1 MMLRHL
7 RRPARPD
14 PEFVD
19 GGHGRLRPGRVIV
32 AAFVALVL
40 AVGGTTIALAADADS
55 SPPQPQPLDQAIL
68 QALSSKPVA
77 GISADVTFTSN
88 LFPTG
93 TVLGKVASS
102 LLSGSGHLWL
112 SGDGQGRVDVQTGAG
127 PVQAVWNTSTLSV
140 YVAALDT
147 VYRAN
152 LPAAPTT
159 TGPPTLARI
168 DRVLAL
174 IGADWSISQPQPSVA
189 AGQPAYSVTLSPKES
204 AGALSSLALTWDAD
218 HAVPLQVAV
227 YARGTQSPALELAVT
242 KIVYGA
248 VAPADLQPT
257 FPAGATV
264 TDLGSLLR
272 GATSGPAPES
282 GLDAVTAA
290 AGFPVSAPDSLAG
303 TPRSGV
309 HLRDG
314 TVLVSYGRDLGG
326 LVLVEHKTGTS
337 TEGDNASAFLPAV
350 TVDGIRAHELTTTL
364 GTALTW
370 QAAGV
375 TYVLAGSV
383 PPATLENALPAVR

>member
-7 RRPARPD
+7 RRPTRPD

-19 GGHGRLRPGRVIV
+19 GRRGRLRLGRVIV

-40 AVGGTTIALAADADS
+40 AVGGTTIALAADADP
-55 SPPQPQPLDQAIL
+55 SPPRPQPLDQAIL
-68 QALSSKPVA
+68 QALSSKPAA
-77 GISADVTFTSN
+77 GVSADVTFTSN

-112 SGDGQGRVDVQTGAG
+112 SADGQGRVDAQTGAG
-127 PVQAVWNTSTLSV
+127 PVQAVWDTSTLSV

-147 VYRAN
+147 VYRAS

-159 TGPPTLARI
+159 TGPPTLAGI

-174 IGADWSISQPQPSVA
+174 IGADWTISQPQPSVA
-189 AGQPAYSVTLSPKES
+189 VGQPAYSVTLSPNES
-204 AGALSSLALTWDAD
+204 ASELSSLALTWDAD
-218 HAVPLQVAV
+218 HGAPLRVAV

-264 TDLGSLLR
+264 TDLGSLLH
-272 GATSGPAPES
+272 GATPG
-282 GLDAVTAA
+282 AA
-290 AGFPVSAPDSLAG
+290 TAGFPVSAPGSLAG
-303 TPRSGV
+303 IPRSGV

-314 TVLVSYGRDLGG
+314 TAVVTYGRDLGG
-326 LVLVEHKTGTS
+326 LVLVERKTGTS
-337 TEGDNASAFLPAV
+337 TQGGGDASGFLPAV
-350 TVDGIRAHELTTTL
+350 TVDGIEAHELTTTL

-383 PPATLENALPAVR
+383 PPATLESALPAVR